1 MQHPSEKILAPV
13 HKVFDVIAFCR
24 SHKIDEREILKLVS
38 LVGRFASRLE
48 IQMNLTK
55 RPPRFR

>member
-1 MQHPSEKILAPV
+1 MQHPSEELLRPAGQ
-13 HKVFDVIAFCR
+13 VFDVVAFCR
-24 SHKIDEREILKLVS
+24 NQQIDARETQKLVS